1 MPIVCLIGQRVNSI
15 MPGHLK
21 DCYLSF
27 VASLLPVDSPCI
39 HCANPRTHG
48 HGFYPRVIHFEDF
61 SEVLCIHRR
70 HCPTCHKTFGLLPE
84 MVAPY
89 QRVAISVQDAV
100 VSRLGSGRSYA
111 KVTESIPSP
120 LGPLST
126 QTLKRWY
133 VRGAQQIQR
142 ITARF
147 TALVLSAEPTCLIP
161 SIPHS
166 VRDRTV
172 CFFYAM
178 GEQWH
183 DVGGYGMSAAWNTL
197 RTMVY
202 LFSPSVSVNRVSYGL
217 TPGHFP

>member
-1 MPIVCLIGQRVNSI
+1 M
-15 MPGHLK
+15 
-21 DCYLSF
+21 
-27 VASLLPVDSPCI
+27 
-39 HCANPRTHG
+39 
-48 HGFYPRVIHFEDF
+48 
-61 SEVLCIHRR
+61 
-70 HCPTCHKTFGLLPE
+70 
-84 MVAPY
+84 
-89 QRVAISVQDAV
+89 
-100 VSRLGSGRSYA
+100 SRLGSGRSYA

>member
-1 MPIVCLIGQRVNSI
+1 MPIVCLIGLPVNPI

-21 DCYLSF
+21 DFYLSW
-27 VASLLPVDSPCI
+27 VASLLPADQPCI

-48 HGFYPRVIHFEDF
+48 HGFYPRSIHFEHF
-61 SEVLCIHRR
+61 SEFLCIHRR
-70 HCPTCHKTFGLLPE
+70 HCPACNQTFGLLPE
-84 MVAPY
+84 TVAPY

-100 VSRLGSGRSYA
+100 VSELGSGRSYT
-111 KVTESIPSP
+111 KVSETISSP
-120 LGPLST
+120 LGPLSM

-133 VRGAQQIQR
+133 IRGSQQIQS
-142 ITARF
+142 IAPRF
-147 TALVLSAEPTCLIP
+147 SALMLSVQPACLIP

-183 DVGGYGMSAAWNTL
+183 DVGGSGISAAWNAL
-197 RTMVY
+197 RTMLY

-217 TPGHFP
+217 SPGHFP